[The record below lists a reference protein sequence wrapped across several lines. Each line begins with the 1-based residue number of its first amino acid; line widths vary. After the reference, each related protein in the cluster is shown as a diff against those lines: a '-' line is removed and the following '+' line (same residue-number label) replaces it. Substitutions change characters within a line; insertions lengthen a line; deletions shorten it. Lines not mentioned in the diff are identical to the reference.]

1 MIYRGSAAI
10 WHVHHLELDR
20 AITWP
25 IVSPWFMGR
34 GRWNS
39 CLTQTC
45 AMHALCETHIIIIQ
59 MNLHYCMARC
69 LLTADHETRGHFLT
83 KIQCLN
89 ELYNR
94 YKPLNSSGAEA
105 EPEYFWPFK
114 EFRCLLTAGHHTHGH
129 FGIEI
134 YYPKELHNRYKPLNR
149 SGAEAEPGY
158 FGTFK
163 EIPSMGR
170 MDGCLSSKRKDKQ
183 IFSR

>member
-1 MIYRGSAAI
+1 MSAGT
-10 WHVHHLELDR
+10 R
-20 AITWP
+20 RP
-25 IVSPWFMGR
+25 
-34 GRWNS
+34 S
-39 CLTQTC
+39 CFGLNVLTQTC

-59 MNLHYCMARC
+59 MHLHYCMTRC
-69 LLTADHETRGHFLT
+69 LLTLDHGTRGHFLT
-83 KIQCLN
+83 KIKYLN
-89 ELYNR
+89 ELYIR
-94 YKPLNSSGAEA
+94 YKPLNRSGAEA

-163 EIPSMGR
+163 DIPSLGR